1 MLKRSPITFMK
12 ALKNDT
18 EIAGFKAC
26 HIRDGAAQVEF
37 FAWLE
42 AELKGGNDKL
52 TEHGV
57 ALKQMEFRKKQQDYM
72 GLSFET
78 ISSVGPNA
86 AIIHYSPPESGGSV
100 VRILTITI
108 SSVDS

>member
-1 MLKRSPITFMK
+1 MK

-100 VRILTITI
+100 VRIYTITI
-108 SSVDS
+108 SSGDY